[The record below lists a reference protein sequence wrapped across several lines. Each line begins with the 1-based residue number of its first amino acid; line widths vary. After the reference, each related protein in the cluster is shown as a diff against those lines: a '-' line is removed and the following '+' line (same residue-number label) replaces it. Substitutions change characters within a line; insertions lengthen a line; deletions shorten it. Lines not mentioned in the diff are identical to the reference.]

1 MSVES
6 GSAAIILDLYGT
18 LARFGG
24 DRDLFVELTTMLLED
39 APNLFADVRRAADA
53 NDAAAVEGRA
63 HALKGLLLNCGGV
76 RAAKVAQQ
84 LEDAAHSGRITRGP
98 ELVDSLEDELRL
110 LTEAIH
116 NCRS

>member
-1 MSVES
+1 MCIEVDTP
-6 GSAAIILDLYGT
+6 AAK
-18 LARFGG
+18 R
-24 DRDLFVELTTMLLED
+24 
-39 APNLFADVRRAADA
+39 APRT
-53 NDAAAVEGRA
+53 
-63 HALKGLLLNCGGV
+63 

-110 LTEAIH
+110 LIEAIH